1 MGYLSGVDAYT
12 TIAEES
18 IAEYKEKGSRFI
30 GYARQVSSRDDFQ
43 VFMEEV
49 KKEHHKARHHCWAYS
64 IGIDELE
71 ERSSDDGEPSGSAGR
86 PILNQIK
93 SFELHQ
99 IAVIVVR
106 YFGGTKLG
114 VPGLIRSYKL
124 ATKEALTQATK
135 QVKQVLEVYKI
146 DFDYT
151 IMAEVMQVL
160 KYQDVIEIEKTLDAS
175 PYVTFGLPPS
185 ASDSITGQILKILHK
200 VPEDYQGELTTET
213 TNFKM
218 SSLEKR

>member
-1 MGYLSGVDAYT
+1 MDEYT
-12 TIAEES
+12 TIAEDS
-18 IAEYKEKGSRFI
+18 IGEYKEKGSRFI
-30 GYARQVSSRDDFQ
+30 GYARQISSRDDFHA
-43 VFMEEV
+43 FMEDV

-64 IGIDELE
+64 IGIDAFE

-124 ATKEALTQATK
+124 ATKEALDKATK
-135 QVKQVLEVYKI
+135 QVKRVVEVFKI

-151 IMAEVMQVL
+151 VMTEVMQVL
-160 KYQDVIEIEKTLDAS
+160 KNEDVFEIDKTLDAS
-175 PYVTFGLPPS
+175 PSVTFGLAPS
-185 ASDSITGQILKILHK
+185 FSDNVMEQILKILHQ
-200 VPEDYQGELTTET
+200 VPEDFEGDLSSET
-213 TNFKM
+213 TNFKINYI
-218 SSLEKR
+218 EKR